1 MAYISAMVAPV
12 PDANKDVYFEMARKL
27 LPFWRDAGAIGYKE
41 CWGVDVP
48 DGKLTSF
55 PMSVKAEPGE
65 TVAVAYIE
73 WADKAAADAAYKAM
87 ETDETWQAV
96 FADGMPFDGKRMIFG
111 GFEVVIDG
119 LD

>member
-1 MAYISAMVAPV
+1 MAYISAMLAAV
-12 PDANKDVYFEMARKL
+12 PDANKDAYFDTARKM
-27 LPFWRDAGAIGYKE
+27 LPLWKEAGAIGYKE

-55 PMSVKAEPGE
+55 PMAVKAEAGE
-65 TVAVAYIE
+65 TVAIAYIE
-73 WADKAAADAAYKAM
+73 WTDKAVADAAFKAM
-87 ETDETWQAV
+87 ETDERWQAA

-111 GFEVVIDG
+111 GFEVLIDG